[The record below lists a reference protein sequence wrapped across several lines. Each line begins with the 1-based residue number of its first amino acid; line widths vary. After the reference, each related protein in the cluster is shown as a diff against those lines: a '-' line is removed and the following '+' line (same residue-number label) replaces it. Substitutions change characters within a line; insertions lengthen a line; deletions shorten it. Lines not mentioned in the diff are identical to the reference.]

1 MKVLLTG
8 SQGQLGQ
15 AIVAASHQQSNITEL
30 FALNRQQLDITNPE
44 AIKQTLLSYQPDVVI
59 NCAAYTAVE
68 QAEQDADNC
77 FLINAEAVAF
87 LAEQCHNEG
96 ILLMHFSTDYV
107 FDGKKIGPYTEND
120 IPNPLNIYGKSKQA
134 GELAIQQTCEKYL
147 ILRTSWLFS
156 EYGHNFYLIMQKL
169 AQQQQ
174 TIKVVN
180 DQIGGPTY
188 AGNLAFVVMK
198 LLQQYQQYGS
208 LVYGLYHYCDQPYVS
223 WYQFARAILT
233 EKPVSILPVSA
244 TQYTSSVPRPQNSRL
259 CIDKLKSQ
267 LSLGS
272 KSWQHSIQQLNN
284 K

>member
-15 AIVAASHQQSNITEL
+15 AIVAAYHQQINIEL
-30 FALNRQQLDITNPE
+30 FALNRQQLDITKPE

-68 QAEQDADNC
+68 QAEQDTDNC
-77 FLINAEAVAF
+77 FLINAKAAAF
-87 LAEQCHNEG
+87 LAEECHNAG
-96 ILLMHFSTDYV
+96 ILLIHFSTDYV
-107 FDGKKIGPYTEND
+107 FDGKKTEPYTEHD
-120 IPNPLNIYGKSKQA
+120 APNPLNIYGKSKLA
-134 GELAIQQTCEKYL
+134 GELLIQQTCEKYL

-156 EYGHNFYLIMQKL
+156 EYGHNFYLTMQKL

-188 AGNLAFVVMK
+188 AGNLASVVMK
-198 LLQQYQQYGS
+198 LLQQYQQHGS

-223 WYQFARAILT
+223 WYQFACAIFT

-244 TQYTSSVPRPQNSRL
+244 TQYPSSVARPQNSRL

-267 LSLGS
+267 LSLGA
-272 KSWQHSIQQLNN
+272 KSWQHSIQQLN
-284 K
+284 KK